1 VSKLQSEEDES
12 DKPIK
17 TLEIMRATLTKATS
31 KREVHSNSD
40 QKKNKTKSIEPAA
53 EKINEFIKTVVIG
66 GRNTTDESENE
77 GW

>member
-1 VSKLQSEEDES
+1 
-12 DKPIK
+12 
-17 TLEIMRATLTKATS
+17 MRATLTKATS

>member
-12 DKPIK
+12 YKPIK

-40 QKKNKTKSIEPAA
+40 QKKTKTKSIEPAA
-53 EKINEFIKTVVIG
+53 EKINEFIKTVVVG